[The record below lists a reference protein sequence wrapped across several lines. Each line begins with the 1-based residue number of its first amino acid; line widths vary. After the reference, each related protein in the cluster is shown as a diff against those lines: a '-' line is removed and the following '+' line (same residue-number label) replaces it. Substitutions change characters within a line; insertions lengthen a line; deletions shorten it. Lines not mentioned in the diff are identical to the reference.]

1 MVDKTTNVIYLDKH
15 SIIRELTSNLSLR
28 GSDKK
33 KEEQALTK
41 TTTTGEAT
49 GDRPKDKNDE

>member
-1 MVDKTTNVIYLDKH
+1 VDKTTNVNYLDE
-15 SIIRELTSNLSLR
+15 SSVISDLTGNLSLR

-33 KEEQALTK
+33 KEEQTLTK

-49 GDRPKDKNDE
+49 GNRPKDTNDE